1 MKHYPLHI
9 KLLLFGALL
18 MMSLLSIAPLYFML
32 SGSLQEGRTVD
43 AIRLIPD
50 SLSLKGYSFIFSSSR
65 MLRYVFNSLVVSFSV
80 VIGNL
85 ILSTIVGYGFARYR
99 FKGREILFASVL
111 AVMMIPPHVIIIPLY
126 RLINFLG
133 WYDSYA
139 ALIVPWLIN
148 PLGVFLMRQYIS
160 SLPSEIEDAARV
172 DGAGDLYIVFKIVM
186 PLAKP
191 ALAVLAFQVFLT
203 NWNWF
208 LYPFILTSSDSM
220 RTLPVALALLKGYQS
235 IDYQQLFSASTI
247 SVLPVIILFLAFQR
261 KIISG
266 LTAGAL
272 KS

>member
-1 MKHYPLHI
+1 MNSVLAKRTIATAILI
-9 KLLLFGALL
+9 IF
-18 MMSLLSIAPLYFML
+18 SLLCLLPLYFML
-32 SGSLQEGRTVD
+32 VGSIQETTGSS
-43 AIRLIPD
+43 LLNFIPR
-50 SLSLKGYSFIFSSSR
+50 SLTLVHFESIFSSSR
-65 MLRYVFNSLVVSFSV
+65 MMRYVFNSVIVSVSV
-80 VIGNL
+80 VTGNL
-85 ILSTIVGYGFARYR
+85 IFSTMVGYGFARYR
-99 FKGREILFASVL
+99 FKGKELWFASAL

-126 RLINFLG
+126 KLISTLG

-139 ALIVPWLIN
+139 ALIVPWLVN

-160 SLPSEIEDAARV
+160 SLPVEIEDAARV
-172 DGAGDLYIVFKIVM
+172 DGASDLYIIFRIVM

-235 IDYQQLFSASTI
+235 INIPQLFAASTI
-247 SVLPVIILFLAFQR
+247 AALPVIFLFLIFQ
-261 KIISG
+261 KQIIAGITS
-266 LTAGAL
+266 GAL